1 MKVRSIKKK
10 NFLSSSIGTKLT
22 IIFLIMVIIPMLFVA
37 FFSLFNTRTII
48 IQVSEED
55 LIEISNSNSKLINQL
70 LVENQRTSATLA
82 GDPLVVEFLNS
93 SEEVRQNMTL
103 QINQTLQNFA
113 DTHPDYDAPGLL
125 DINGIVVASLE
136 PSLIGKNRSFRDY
149 FQASIQGESY
159 MSDILVGRGT
169 GRPGVFLT
177 NPVINAN
184 NTIIGIDIIWLK
196 ADTIWDMID
205 EVKVGKEGIAFLID
219 QDGVIIAHPNRDLLY
234 HSLGELSQE
243 SVDIINDTVRFGVIE
258 NTTISLIPESLGMDD
273 LASELKGS
281 SNSSTY
287 RYYNPLDNRYNI
299 IGYSRLESQTWVVV
313 IDLPE
318 DQYFASLRFL
328 ELMIWLSVIIIG
340 IITLSIAV
348 LLVHAI
354 VRPIRRLSDV
364 AISVEK
370 GKQFN
375 PLSIEDI
382 TSKYDEIAQLAR
394 VFSSMVT
401 SLQQEIVERK
411 KVENE
416 LKRSN
421 IELERFAYVA
431 SHDLQEPLRMV
442 ASFTQLLADR
452 YKDKLDDEA
461 NQFIDFAVDGALR
474 MRELIDD
481 LLSYSRLMSKEKEFH
496 MVNCETILKVVK
508 SNLENIF
515 TESNAIITQDS
526 MPVVYGDQIQLGRL
540 FQNLIDNAIKF
551 RREETPKIHI
561 GVKEKKDNWEFF
573 VSDNGIGID
582 SKYFDRIFV
591 IFQRLHTKKEYKG
604 TGIGLAVCKKI
615 VSHHGGKIWIKSE
628 IGKGTTI
635 YFTILKNNGKKL

>member
-1 MKVRSIKKK
+1 MHV
-10 NFLSSSIGTKLT
+10 
-22 IIFLIMVIIPMLFVA
+22 
-37 FFSLFNTRTII
+37 
-48 IQVSEED
+48 
-55 LIEISNSNSKLINQL
+55 
-70 LVENQRTSATLA
+70 
-82 GDPLVVEFLNS
+82 LVVEFLNS
-93 SEEVRQNMTL
+93 TEEVRQNMTL

-125 DINGIVVASLE
+125 DIDGIVVASLE

-184 NTIIGIDIIWLK
+184 DTIIGIDIIWLK
-196 ADTIWDMID
+196 ADTIWDIID
-205 EVKVGKEGIAFLID
+205 KVKVGKEGIAFLID
-219 QDGVIIAHPNRDLLY
+219 QDGVIIAHPNRELLY

-243 SVDIINDTVRFGVIE
+243 SIDIINETVRFGTIE
-258 NTTISLIPESLGMDD
+258 NTSISLIPESLGMDD

-287 RYYNPLDNRYNI
+287 RYYNPLDNRYHI
-299 IGYSRLESQTWVVV
+299 IGFSRLESQTWVVV
-313 IDLPE
+313 IDFPE

-340 IITLSIAV
+340 IIILSITI
-348 LLVHAI
+348 LLVHTI

-370 GKQFN
+370 GKPFK
-375 PLSIEDI
+375 PLSIKDI
-382 TSKYDEIAQLAR
+382 TSKRDEIAQLAR

-401 SLQQEIVERK
+401 SLQQEIIERK
-411 KVENE
+411 KVEKE

-442 ASFTQLLADR
+442 SSFTQLLADR
-452 YKDKLDDEA
+452 YKDKLDDDA

-474 MRELIDD
+474 MRDLIDD
-481 LLSYSRLMSKEKEFH
+481 LLTYSRLMSKEKEFQ
-496 MVNCETILKVVK
+496 MINCETILNGVK
-508 SNLENIF
+508 SNLENSI

-526 MPVVYGDQIQLGRL
+526 MPIVYGDQIQLSRL
-540 FQNLIDNAIKF
+540 FQNLIENAIKF

-561 GVKEKKDNWEFF
+561 GVKENKDNWEFF

-582 SKYFDRIFV
+582 SKYFDKIFT
-591 IFQRLHTKKEYKG
+591 IFQRLHNRKEYKG
-604 TGIGLAVCKKI
+604 TGIGLAICKKI
-615 VSHHGGKIWIKSE
+615 VSQHGGKIWIKSE